1 MADNI
6 FHVEPLEEIID
17 TIFYTAWIPHENPLS
32 VIIIGPSGCGKTM
45 IVCRVKSVAFCRTD
59 SISSQGLYD
68 IAKADEANQHIKF
81 LLIPDFNPT
90 LSRKSSTVDATLA
103 NLLSFTSDGVV
114 RIDDGRRDKQC
125 RHNPVGMI
133 TASTPEIY
141 RKHAKKW
148 YNLGLRRRILPLFF
162 SYSFG
167 TLDALQTKV
176 KENNIHTSL
185 PAAIEFYEGI
195 EKVTFR
201 CPSIPASIE
210 NDIQRMSIQLAAYLG
225 KDAYF
230 NETTKKIEWSIKEF
244 LPLTP
249 QLILRNLA
257 RANALKHKREEVTG
271 EDYAFLLRFID
282 FCDPANPR
290 KL

>member
-1 MADNI
+1 
-6 FHVEPLEEIID
+6 
-17 TIFYTAWIPHENPLS
+17 
-32 VIIIGPSGCGKTM
+32 M
-45 IVCRVKSVAFCRTD
+45 IVCRVKSIAFCRTD

-68 IAKADEANQHIKF
+68 IAKSDEANQHIKF

-90 LSRKSSTVDATLA
+90 LSRKASTVDATLA

-125 RHNPVGMI
+125 KHSPVGLI

-148 YNLGLRRRILPLFF
+148 YNLGLRRRIIPLFF
-162 SYSFG
+162 HYSFA
-167 TLDALQTKV
+167 TLDSLQNNV
-176 KENNIHTSL
+176 KHNKIHTSL
-185 PAAIEFYEGI
+185 PAPIEFQEGI
-195 EKVTFR
+195 EKMTFQ
-201 CPSIPASIE
+201 CPSIPAEIE
-210 NDIQRMSIQLAAYLG
+210 NDIQRMSVKLAEYLG
-225 KDAYF
+225 KDAYY
-230 NETTKKIEWSIKEF
+230 NDSTKKLEWSIKEF

-257 RANALKHKREEVTG
+257 RANALKHKREAVSD
-271 EDYAFLLRFID
+271 EDYQFLLRFIE